1 MKVELIKAITKE
13 LRLKPGLHRSGRK
26 ESVIADFLTVVIL
39 QLIRQGWAF
48 NNVEGR
54 WCSSQTQRTTLAH
67 KLWFRFETVA
77 FLSMGYIESLSHRCS
92 MLRASLLAQ
101 GKRDLPLQ
109 AACNRRPEREA
120 VPCGALHL
128 SEALQQGPGNEG
140 PYNLSTHPWNS
151 RANECQSFAGLKM
164 VLVHLLA

>member
-54 WCSSQTQRTTLAH
+54 WCSSQTQRTTFAH
-67 KLWFRFETVA
+67 KLWFRFETAA

-92 MLRASLLAQ
+92 MLRASLCLHK
-101 GKRDLPLQ
+101 GKEIYLCRLRATGGQKGKQCL
-109 AACNRRPEREA
+109 
-120 VPCGALHL
+120 VV
-128 SEALQQGPGNEG
+128 
-140 PYNLSTHPWNS
+140 LSTYLRPCS
-151 RANECQSFAGLKM
+151 RGRVMRARTTCPLAPEIPEQMNANP
-164 VLVHLLA
+164 LLAWRWF